1 MLRIVVCSYTTDEM
15 HHGFA
20 IDSLISIF
28 VNSSNILLPV
38 NDILSIL
45 LKGFTGK
52 FIQLHSKS
60 YI

>member
-1 MLRIVVCSYTTDEM
+1 MKCIMV
-15 HHGFA
+15 FA

-45 LKGFTGK
+45 LKGFTDK